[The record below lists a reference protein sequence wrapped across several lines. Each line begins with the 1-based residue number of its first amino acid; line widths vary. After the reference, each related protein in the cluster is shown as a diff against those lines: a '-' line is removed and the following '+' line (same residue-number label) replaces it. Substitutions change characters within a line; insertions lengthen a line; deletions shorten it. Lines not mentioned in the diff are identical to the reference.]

1 MILTTNFFNAFC
13 KKKIKIKIK
22 IKESKKYIDKNSY
35 EKVILKMNNM
45 YMSHNHEE
53 IIIPV
58 I

>member
-1 MILTTNFFNAFC
+1 MNMILTTNFFNAFC
-13 KKKIKIKIK
+13 KKKIKIK

-45 YMSHNHEE
+45 YMSNNQEE

>member
-13 KKKIKIKIK
+13 KKKIKIK

-45 YMSHNHEE
+45 YMSHNQEE

>member
-1 MILTTNFFNAFC
+1 MWIWYLPQIFLTHSA
-13 KKKIKIKIK
+13 KKKKIK

-35 EKVILKMNNM
+35 EKVILKMNNI
-45 YMSHNHEE
+45 YMSHNQEE